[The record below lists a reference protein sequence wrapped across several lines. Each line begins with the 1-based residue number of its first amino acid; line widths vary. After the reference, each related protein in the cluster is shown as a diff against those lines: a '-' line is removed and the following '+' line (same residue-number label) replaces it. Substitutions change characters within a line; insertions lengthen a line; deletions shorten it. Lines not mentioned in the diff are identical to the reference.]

1 MKIGRAFKKIARN
14 ISKLPKAIAKSPLKA
29 LTATAFSPL
38 AAVKNS
44 LGLKGL
50 PKLLSSR
57 PLAFLRPI
65 AKPLNQVLNQAHIG
79 DFLNQTLKLKEQ
91 SSSSKL
97 DQVTQMFQLISQLQT
112 MQVGRATT
120 EPRW

>member
-38 AAVKNS
+38 TAVKNS

-50 PKLLSSR
+50 PKLFSSR
-57 PLAFLRPI
+57 PLAFLRPN
-65 AKPLNQVLNQAHIG
+65 AKPLNQVLNQTHVG

-91 SSSSKL
+91 ASSSKL
-97 DQVTQMFQLISQLQT
+97 DHVSQMFQLLQQLQT
-112 MQVGRATT
+112 MQMSRATA